1 MKKCLSM
8 AVWGCLFL
16 MAGCVYAQPGREGDR
31 YPQKGGSRIRPAD
44 LRVLQLEFSP
54 DPIREG
60 QRVSFRVI
68 LANTSGYSGRI
79 NLILKDRDD
88 IISEARDVPVYPGE
102 IRVDFPQVAYRFSRS
117 DHCFT
122 VEADIE
128 RTRELIDLAREFC
141 AQKTSRGWTLS
152 DKGMGYLRV
161 EDLDM
166 FPDPAIP
173 GQGVRFRVRLRN
185 DGKAI
190 RGTVRIQDKDRVVVQ
205 SENVNIPRGVSDIQF
220 PYANYSFQ
228 RFDHCFTV
236 VVDFERTPYSVDAAR
251 EFCAKPTGWTLK
263 P

>member
-1 MKKCLSM
+1 MKKYMSM
-8 AVWGCLFL
+8 AILGGLFL
-16 MAGCVYAQPGREGDR
+16 VAGCVYAQPDRGGDR
-31 YPQKGGSRIRPAD
+31 YPQKGESRIRPAD

-68 LANTSGYSGRI
+68 IANTSGHSGRI

-88 IISEARDVPVYPGE
+88 IISEARDVPIYPGE
-102 IRVDFPQVAYRFSRS
+102 SRVDFPQVAYRFSRS

-128 RTRELIDLAREFC
+128 RTRQPIDLAREFC
-141 AQKTSRGWTLS
+141 AQRTSRGWTLS
-152 DKGMGYLRV
+152 DKEIGYLRV

-173 GQGVRFRVRLRN
+173 GQAVRFRVRLRN

-190 RGTVRIQDKDRVVVQ
+190 RGTIRIQDKDQVVAQVD
-205 SENVNIPRGVSDIQF
+205 NVNIPRGVSDIQF

-228 RFDHCFTV
+228 RFDHCFAV
-236 VVDFERTPYSVDAAR
+236 VVDVAKTPQRVDAAK

>member
-1 MKKCLSM
+1 MKKCVSM
-8 AVWGCLFL
+8 AMIGCLFL
-16 MAGCVYAQPGREGDR
+16 MTGCVQAQPGRGDDR
-31 YPQKGGSRIRPAD
+31 YPSRGEPRLRAVD

-68 LANTSGYSGRI
+68 IANTSGYSGRI

-88 IISEARDVPVYPGE
+88 IISEARDVPIYPGE
-102 IRVDFPQVAYRFSRS
+102 IRVDFPQASYRFSRS

-128 RTRELIDLAREFC
+128 RTRQPIDLAREFC

-152 DKGMGYLRV
+152 DKEIGYLRV

-173 GQGVRFRVRLRN
+173 GQAVRFRVRLRN

-190 RGTVRIQDKDRVVVQ
+190 RGTIRIQDKDQVVAQVD
-205 SENVNIPRGVSDIQF
+205 NVNIPRGMSDIQF

-236 VVDFERTPYSVDAAR
+236 IVDVAKTPHRVDATR

>member
-1 MKKCLSM
+1 MKKYMSM
-8 AVWGCLFL
+8 VVWGCLIL
-16 MAGCVYAQPGREGDR
+16 MSGCVYAQPDRGADR
-31 YPQKGGSRIRPAD
+31 YPQKGESRIRPAD
-44 LRVLQLEFSP
+44 LRVILLEFSP

-60 QRVSFRVI
+60 QRVSFRVVI
-68 LANTSGYSGRI
+68 ANTSGHSGRI

-88 IISEARDVPVYPGE
+88 IISEARDVPIYPGE
-102 IRVDFPQVAYRFSRS
+102 SRVDFPQTSYRFSRS
-117 DHCFT
+117 DHCFS

-128 RTRELIDLAREFC
+128 RSRQRIDLAREFC
-141 AQKTSRGWTLS
+141 AQKTSKGWTLS
-152 DKGMGYLRV
+152 DKEFGYLRV

-166 FPDPAIP
+166 APDPAIP
-173 GQGVRFRVRLRN
+173 GQALRFRVRLRN

-190 RGTVRIQDKDRVVVQ
+190 RGSVRIQDKDQVVVQ
-205 SENVNIPRGVSDIQF
+205 VDNVNIPRGVSDIQF

-236 VVDFERTPYSVDAAR
+236 IVDVAKTPHRVDATR